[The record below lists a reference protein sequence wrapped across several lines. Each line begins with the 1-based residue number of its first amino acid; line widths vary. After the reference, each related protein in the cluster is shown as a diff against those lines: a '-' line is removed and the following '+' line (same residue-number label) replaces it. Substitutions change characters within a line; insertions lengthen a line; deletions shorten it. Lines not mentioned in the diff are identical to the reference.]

1 MQRLK
6 RQSKHPEEL
15 QILSLVVDKKHSTRT
30 VHLQTPIC
38 ACKVNSEVGKNF
50 EYITSILGSVL
61 KLTLTPRCEQILIN
75 RIVH

>member
-15 QILSLVVDKKHSTRT
+15 QILSLVVLVDKKHSTRT

-50 EYITSILGSVL
+50 EYITSILGSVH
-61 KLTLTPRCEQILIN
+61 KLMIPSHLAASGS
-75 RIVH
+75 